1 METTD
6 LTIAN
11 EIRNQLKVLGGWI
24 MMSWGANSF
33 VGGNNFLQFKV
44 QGFLLKGFVKITLN
58 GMDLYDI
65 QFIKVKKGVPEVLKE
80 VNDVYFDEMVDVID
94 RHVEKDCNDAEYEK
108 KVRGTFKKL

>member
-1 METTD
+1 
-6 LTIAN
+6 
-11 EIRNQLKVLGGWI
+11 

-65 QFIKVKKGVPEVLKE
+65 QFIKVKK
-80 VNDVYFDEMVDVID
+80 
-94 RHVEKDCNDAEYEK
+94 
-108 KVRGTFKKL
+108 